1 MKEIPKAENDDGRV
15 EGVVEV
21 AILRGAEVE
30 EEQLQFVH
38 FQVAILLCYYLDQ
51 FFCLVEIRHFLYP
64 HEQTCLL
71 HLSRKPHLCRPLS
84 VEFVQ

>member
-1 MKEIPKAENDDGRV
+1 MKEITKAENDDGRV

-30 EEQLQFVH
+30 EEQLQFIH
-38 FQVAILLCYYLDQ
+38 LQIAILLCYYLDQ
-51 FFCLVEIRHFLYP
+51 FLRLVEVRHFLYP

-71 HLSRKPHLCRPLS
+71 YLSRKPHLCRPWPI
-84 VEFVQ
+84 EFIQ